1 MRQFLTWISII
12 CLLTTLADARQVYQI
27 GGSTGVSWS
36 DVGSPSFIDE
46 DFAPG
51 SIRPLSTELSHN
63 LISTMRD
70 RGGDITS
77 LVSIYTLPA
86 NWPDTRGFAIDGDS
100 TTAFVHPPRID
111 FFRPGYFYTTPMYF
125 DLGAPFPVERV
136 VFSTRPDQPGNKI
149 RQYRFYLNNGSAES
163 RDEKG
168 NIVWTLIHN
177 ERDNLNSR
185 VELEVEPQIVRHL
198 YLHPLEVGDTWEVA
212 EFEVYGQGF
221 VPEASYVSD
230 PIDLGG
236 LSSLGRV
243 WWSGKR
249 DVDSKILIQTRSGSD
264 NQPEVYWRKTGVGD
278 QQVSTLANGNPMSR
292 ADYFALPQN
301 VRGRITQDLENWSVW
316 HTYQYEDGLDGT
328 RILSPGPRQFVQL
341 RIDFS
346 SKGLQGGQIDSLFF
360 EYSQPPIVGTA
371 VGEIHPASVSPA
383 EKVQF
388 TYAVRARL
396 DAGQSGFD
404 RLELRTTARLEE
416 ISAVRIDRQEVDYSA
431 VFDPEDPHYFS
442 VNFPRVSRDQTLLE
456 IDFDAR
462 VFVYGTV
469 FSASVVDSETGEVG
483 QEVTP
488 GDAVTSLLGD
498 DIVVDTA
505 LEGRLLD
512 KVSVEPNPFTPNG
525 DRINDQ
531 VHISYALLRLT
542 KAMPLTVQIFDL
554 NGRKVRDLISSSGTG
569 MLYQLTWDGLEDSG
583 QRADPGL
590 YIVRIAV
597 ESDSGSEE
605 KLGYVALVY

>member
-1 MRQFLTWISII
+1 
-12 CLLTTLADARQVYQI
+12 
-27 GGSTGVSWS
+27 
-36 DVGSPSFIDE
+36 
-46 DFAPG
+46 
-51 SIRPLSTELSHN
+51 
-63 LISTMRD
+63 
-70 RGGDITS
+70 
-77 LVSIYTLPA
+77 
-86 NWPDTRGFAIDGDS
+86 
-100 TTAFVHPPRID
+100 
-111 FFRPGYFYTTPMYF
+111 
-125 DLGAPFPVERV
+125 
-136 VFSTRPDQPGNKI
+136 
-149 RQYRFYLNNGSAES
+149 
-163 RDEKG
+163 
-168 NIVWTLIHN
+168 
-177 ERDNLNSR
+177 
-185 VELEVEPQIVRHL
+185 
-198 YLHPLEVGDTWEVA
+198 
-212 EFEVYGQGF
+212 
-221 VPEASYVSD
+221 
-230 PIDLGG
+230 
-236 LSSLGRV
+236 
-243 WWSGKR
+243 
-249 DVDSKILIQTRSGSD
+249 
-264 NQPEVYWRKTGVGD
+264 
-278 QQVSTLANGNPMSR
+278 MSR

-301 VRGRITQDLENWSVW
+301 VRGRITQDLDNWSVW
-316 HTYQYEDGLDGT
+316 HTYEYEDGLDGT

-346 SKGLQGGQIDSLFF
+346 SQGLQGGQIDSLFF

-371 VGEIHPASVSPA
+371 VGEIHPASVNPA

-431 VFDPEDPHYFS
+431 VFDPEDPHQFS

-488 GDAVTSLLGD
+488 GDAVAALLSD

-505 LEGRLLD
+505 LEGRLID

-525 DRINDQ
+525 DGINDQ

-569 MLYQLTWDGLEDSG
+569 MLYQMMWDGLSDSG

-605 KLGYVALVY
+605 KLGYIALVY